1 VIGEADSFGITA
13 PTSSPEPAIAEDDQS
28 GFPLIE
34 PSQAPPEIQ
43 ACLSEIQ
50 DTLGIPWTPANWRAY
65 AMYPSVMQLFWERLK
80 PATQTESF
88 LESAIAITERVYR
101 DTNDWYLPSYQIDVN
116 EAQRHQIQ
124 RVLNAFTFG
133 NPQLLIQQ
141 IALSRTLTG
150 EVVGQ
155 EGNADVRR
163 GPNAYQHTEIQ
174 LIGEQSVREMSAEM
188 QQVYRDIKQTL
199 GVPIVNSDYQALA
212 RWSAFFLAAW
222 EDIKLWRERPE
233 YQLLKQDIVR
243 RAENAASRLR
253 PVVAIGE
260 REVRDRLDNPE
271 DFERIQQTVQMFKD
285 VLPELIVQDALFHM
299 GLANLQSVTKL

>member
-1 VIGEADSFGITA
+1 
-13 PTSSPEPAIAEDDQS
+13 
-28 GFPLIE
+28 LLE

-43 ACLSEIQ
+43 ACLSDIQ
-50 DTLGIPWTPANWRAY
+50 STLGIGWTPENWRAY

-80 PATQTESF
+80 GATQTESF
-88 LESAIAITERVYR
+88 LESAIAITERVYQ
-101 DTNDWYLPSYQIDVN
+101 DTNNWYQPSYQIDVN
-116 EAQRHQIQ
+116 EAQRHQLQ

-141 IALSRTLTG
+141 IALSRTLAG

-163 GPNAYQHTEIQ
+163 EPTAYQHSGIE
-174 LIGEQSVREMSAEM
+174 LIGEQSVRELSAEM
-188 QQVYRDIKQTL
+188 QQVYRNIKQTL

-222 EDIKLWRERPE
+222 EDILRWRERPE

-243 RAENAASRLR
+243 RA
-253 PVVAIGE
+253 GC
-260 REVRDRLDNPE
+260 
-271 DFERIQQTVQMFKD
+271 
-285 VLPELIVQDALFHM
+285 
-299 GLANLQSVTKL
+299 QSSPSGCGDW

>member
-1 VIGEADSFGITA
+1 
-13 PTSSPEPAIAEDDQS
+13 
-28 GFPLIE
+28 
-34 PSQAPPEIQ
+34 
-43 ACLSEIQ
+43 
-50 DTLGIPWTPANWRAY
+50 
-65 AMYPSVMQLFWERLK
+65 M
-80 PATQTESF
+80 
-88 LESAIAITERVYR
+88 
-101 DTNDWYLPSYQIDVN
+101 
-116 EAQRHQIQ
+116 
-124 RVLNAFTFG
+124 
-133 NPQLLIQQ
+133 NPINF
-141 IALSRTLTG
+141 
-150 EVVGQ
+150 GQ

-163 GPNAYQHTEIQ
+163 GPNANQHSEIQ

-212 RWSAFFLAAW
+212 RWSAFFLPAW

-260 REVRDRLDNPE
+260 REVRDLLDNPE
-271 DFERIQQTVQMFKD
+271 DFEQIQQTVQMFKD

-299 GLANLQSVTKL
+299 GLANLKPVTTR

>member
-1 VIGEADSFGITA
+1 M
-13 PTSSPEPAIAEDDQS
+13 
-28 GFPLIE
+28 IE
-34 PSQAPPEIQ
+34 PSHAPAEIQ
-43 ACLSEIQ
+43 ACLSDIQ
-50 DTLGIPWTPANWRAY
+50 DTLGIPWTPENWRAY

-88 LESAIAITERVYR
+88 LEDAIAITERIYR
-101 DTNDWYLPSYQIDVN
+101 DTSDWYQPGYQIDID

-141 IALSRTLTG
+141 FALSRTLAS

-155 EGNADVRR
+155 EGNAAARR
-163 GPNAYQHTEIQ
+163 GPNAYQRTEIK
-174 LIGEQSVREMSAEM
+174 LIGEQSVREMSPQM

-212 RWSAFFLAAW
+212 RWSPLFLAAW
-222 EDIKLWRERPE
+222 QDIKLWRERPE
-233 YQLLKQDIVR
+233 YQLLKQDIVQ

-260 REVRDRLDNPE
+260 PEVRDRLDNPE
-271 DFERIQQTVQMFKD
+271 DFERIQQTVEMFKD
-285 VLPELIVQDALFHM
+285 ILPELIVQDALLYM
-299 GLANLQSVTKL
+299 GLANLPSVTKL